1 MGHRGHGKGNRK
13 PNRKRVVKGDRNREG
28 DGSGKVMSQIKKA
41 LEDEGSCVTGRWWQN
56 SGRIIESEIL
66 G

>member
-1 MGHRGHGKGNRK
+1 LGHHGHGKAK